1 MTLPCTSERV
11 PPPVARR
18 WAASMSSRAR
28 LPCWP
33 GKNCICRNHTSAHPL
48 ADPYLTSASSTAP
61 DPIVVLEGP
70 GTVPAS
76 ANGRGYAFLGLACRR
91 TEARSM
97 HRPDGAKGSHALARR
112 SPLHD
117 KIGRLSFT
125 QRCNVTARSHVH
137 LLHGESRPSGAA
149 LPSHSLGQQ
158 AQAIGRAT
166 RLPTRHPVGLGT
178 RRTRPWMRC
187 EGVGRVQ
194 QDATS
199 ADVLRVRLARHPRC
213 PAASGAAPRTKQRLS
228 AISKCLGQV
237 GAQISLMVV
246 MEPVPLSG
254 SAQAAPPHDGSV
266 QLRT

>member
-1 MTLPCTSERV
+1 MRGSRSTSSRLAPEGARDRGTDRVDGSARDARSGSDERV

-18 WAASMSSRAR
+18 WAASRSSRAR

-76 ANGRGYAFLGLACRR
+76 ANGRGYALLGLTCRR

-97 HRPDGAKGSHALARR
+97 RRPDGAKGSHALARR

-117 KIGRLSFT
+117 KIGRLSFA

-137 LLHGESRPSGAA
+137 LLHGESRPAGGRSPQITDAVMMLLAVRGAA
-149 LPSHSLGQQ
+149 
-158 AQAIGRAT
+158 
-166 RLPTRHPVGLGT
+166 
-178 RRTRPWMRC
+178 RPGC
-187 EGVGRVQ
+187 EGN
-194 QDATS
+194 
-199 ADVLRVRLARHPRC
+199 RLA
-213 PAASGAAPRTKQRLS
+213 T
-228 AISKCLGQV
+228 
-237 GAQISLMVV
+237 
-246 MEPVPLSG
+246 
-254 SAQAAPPHDGSV
+254 
-266 QLRT
+266 